1 MWALVTLI
9 PQMIKLFAASLKL
22 SAVGFAVL
30 LLVSVLW
37 QLPR

>member
-9 PQMIKLFAASLKL
+9 PQMIKLFAASLEL
-22 SAVGFAVL
+22 SAVGFAV